1 MSLEDELK
9 GIWVL
14 EVEPDNSDK
23 IFNLF
28 AGGLFRLHSFYIK
41 NGEVDSSFIR
51 SLRREITYT
60 SSVKGKVRQMIYVL
74 GIGFSNEGLRKG
86 EQEKV
91 LYFLEYLAPSEKPQ
105 VLAIPIRDIVKLE
118 KI

>member
-1 MSLEDELK
+1 MSLEDDLK
-9 GIWVL
+9 DLRIFGS
-14 EVEPDNSDK
+14 DANSSEE
-23 IFNLF
+23 NSRTL
-28 AGGLFRLHSFYIK
+28 ARGLLRVYCHRVGEGK
-41 NGEVDSSFIR
+41 NSPLIQ
-51 SLRREITYT
+51 SLRREIEYI
-60 SSVKGKVRQMIYVL
+60 SSVKGRVRQMIYVL

-105 VLAIPIRDIVKLE
+105 VLAIPIRDIKRLE

>member
-1 MSLEDELK
+1 MSLEDELR

-60 SSVKGKVRQMIYVL
+60 SSVKGKVRQMIYAL
-74 GIGFSNEGLRKG
+74 GIGFSNEGLPRGK
-86 EQEKV
+86 EEC
-91 LYFLEYLAPSEKPQ
+91 LYFLEYLTPSEKPQ